1 MGNILSTIAGWI
13 GMSLIL
19 VAYYLVSTRRVTGE
33 SNLYQSLNFIGAF
46 CLIYNT
52 FVQQAWPVM
61 ILNIVWVIIAIKT
74 LFIQKNRV

>member
-1 MGNILSTIAGWI
+1 MENILSTIAGWI

-19 VAYYLVSTRRVTGE
+19 AAYYLVSTRKVAGE
-33 SNLYQSLNFIGAF
+33 SNLYQSLNFVGAF

-61 ILNIVWVIIAIKT
+61 VLNIVWVMIAIKT
-74 LFIQKNRV
+74 LFMKKKR